1 VCRGKSDDD
10 RKDGRS
16 RIYVSSIN
24 PTFLIAAE
32 ANRDGS
38 QSCFKCERSF
48 QMNIPKLLRP
58 AVILLCI
65 QFLGCSYQEQ
75 LEKVAKDWCMT
86 IRASQVIPVYPLTE
100 DLEPGDVFLVQTCVP
115 RQAEQ
120 YKKKGFLPLDMH
132 MVRLDIPEEEF
143 DEFYDGFYGL
153 DPCSPAYL
161 PPHIWQTKPV
171 NNNEVEKPTEVE
183 EPNGNNIQKR
193 AKPAGHRDPT
203 NWHKA
208 PRAGFPTYTFEV
220 ERGIA
225 GAAALPVKGI
235 PVAMSLLGADKAAG
249 SVTIKDSYTYGVPYD
264 NLVQKLSTWAWE
276 NKDLLHSI
284 REGVIDAEPFPDQL
298 WRFLSS
304 PFAGHLERT
313 IYLRIINRV
322 YLTGSLTVTMTNTS
336 AAAVKAATKSFKDA
350 RFPSLDSTKDVNNY
364 TKNIEA
370 INQTLS
376 PQHPDTGEGAGA
388 VGAALNVT
396 SATFRSIS
404 LDERF
409 DRPLVIGYL
418 AFDFPV
424 LEGGG
429 LGTPVS
435 TINQVSSAPVTT
447 RIKPLSPKSSQI
459 VAGMLQR
466 IHDDLNELGK
476 TDPSAR
482 SYLKKLNKAA
492 VTILCTHDI
501 PDYGYSFVGPNTL
514 EITTFEN
521 PSTVDVQTLV
531 SRWEHYQDC
540 VKAMTKAIA
549 ALVKEKVL
557 KVFDNDEKEL
567 AKLVEG
573 KPLVIEGKEIASD
586 GSVWLRKKRDSY
598 IAQRKKLDEQIQ
610 SCPEITR
617 VIDYYFSIFRPD
629 R

>member
-1 VCRGKSDDD
+1 
-10 RKDGRS
+10 
-16 RIYVSSIN
+16 
-24 PTFLIAAE
+24 
-32 ANRDGS
+32 
-38 QSCFKCERSF
+38 
-48 QMNIPKLLRP
+48 MNIPKLLRP

-435 TINQVSSAPVTT
+435 TINQISENPVPGQLKILTPRFPSLLTTLLVDIRDKLKQEGKDPNAVNNLDEAANRILLQHRTAHYKYNFHYKNSQAILKRSAIAKT
-447 RIKPLSPKSSQI
+447 RVEPNQAI
-459 VAGMLQR
+459 
-466 IHDDLNELGK
+466 
-476 TDPSAR
+476 
-482 SYLKKLNKAA
+482 
-492 VTILCTHDI
+492 
-501 PDYGYSFVGPNTL
+501 NTL
-514 EITTFEN
+514 
-521 PSTVDVQTLV
+521 
-531 SRWEHYQDC
+531 SRLWSNYHRSIIDT
-540 VKAMTKAIA
+540 TKAI
-549 ALVKEKVL
+549 E
-557 KVFDNDEKEL
+557 
-567 AKLVEG
+567 
-573 KPLVIEGKEIASD
+573 VIEKGKSVNLLENEKTIANLTNKKQIKVDEIIYPN
-586 GSVWLRKKRDSY
+586 GLNWLRKQKDYYLS
-598 IAQRKKLDEQIQ
+598 QRKQLDNEMQI
-610 SCPEITR
+610 CPEI
-617 VIDYYFSIFRPD
+617 IDAVDFYFSLFKYK
-629 R
+629 